1 MIDDMLAAHVTM
13 VGLYMMLDDLVAQAE
28 RTYCASGK
36 ADDKR
41 QWDKLMQSR
50 AALKLSSLQRHL
62 QRRSLTL
69 TERLY
74 DHGKTMQGLQVA
86 STRSPLIGMPP
97 LPAWSTAP
105 SYRRDHGQAVAAG
118 Y

>member
-1 MIDDMLAAHVTM
+1 MIDNMLAAHVTM

-50 AALKLSSLQRHL
+50 AALIESMSHFAEAGGAEIVQPAKAPTAE
-62 QRRSLTL
+62 TL
-69 TERLY
+69 NAN
-74 DHGKTMQGLQVA
+74 GKAL
-86 STRSPLIGMPP
+86 
-97 LPAWSTAP
+97 
-105 SYRRDHGQAVAAG
+105 
-118 Y
+118 